1 MKPNIIPIH
10 YDPLVIVVSRAEVES
25 HDTSVAMSVLNQ
37 LCTSPQVARGHL
49 ERVDIAFHGYD
60 HQADELFEIP
70 AVRQYVQELDNQFPY
85 WLYFLSKRHL
95 GLQCL
100 LHCFLPPFLKEEARN
115 RIFPERINQ
124 LLTQRWYP
132 AMAQMCQL
140 TGLSDEQVELLVD
153 RALQYITEG
162 RFPLDAKPFE

>member
-1 MKPNIIPIH
+1 MKQKTSSIH
-10 YDPLVIVVSRAEVES
+10 YDPLVIVISRAEVES

-49 ERVDIAFHGYD
+49 ERVEIAFHGYD

-100 LHCFLPPFLKEEARN
+100 LYCFLPPFLKEEARN

-124 LLTQRWYP
+124 LLTERWYP

-140 TGLSDEQVELLVD
+140 TGLSDEQVEQLVD

>member
-1 MKPNIIPIH
+1 MKPSIVPIP
-10 YDPLVIVVSRAEVES
+10 YDPLIIVVSQAEVES
-25 HDTSVAMSVLNQ
+25 LDTSIAMSVLNQ
-37 LCTSPQVARGHL
+37 LCTSLQVARSHL

-100 LHCFLPPFLKEEARN
+100 LYCFLPPFLKEEARN

-140 TGLSDEQVELLVD
+140 TGLSDEQVEQLVD

>member
-140 TGLSDEQVELLVD
+140 TGLSDEQVEQLVD
-153 RALQYITEG
+153 RALKYITEG
-162 RFPLDAKPFE
+162 RFPPDSEPFE

>member
-1 MKPNIIPIH
+1 LTNSTHQQRCPFFSQL
-10 YDPLVIVVSRAEVES
+10 YES
-25 HDTSVAMSVLNQ
+25 PEAAQSF
-37 LCTSPQVARGHL
+37 L

-60 HQADELFEIP
+60 HIREELFEIP
-70 AVRQYVQELDNQFPY
+70 AVRNFVYELDQQFPF
-85 WLYFLSKRHL
+85 WLFFLSKRQP

-132 AMAQMCQL
+132 AMAQMCQFA
-140 TGLSDEQVELLVD
+140 GYSDEHVERLVD
-153 RALQYITEG
+153 RALQYISNG
-162 RFPLDAKPFE
+162 RFAPDSQPFE